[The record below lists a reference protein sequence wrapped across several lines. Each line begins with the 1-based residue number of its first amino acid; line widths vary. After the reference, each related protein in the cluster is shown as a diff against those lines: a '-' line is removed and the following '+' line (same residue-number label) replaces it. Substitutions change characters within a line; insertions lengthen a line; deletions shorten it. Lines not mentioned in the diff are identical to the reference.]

1 MFLFPSCSGSPH
13 QAVGLSGTRRRRSV
27 ATQADET
34 NMPSKAAPPFGP
46 GSLVEPLLQDA
57 RRPSPSRRNYRA
69 AAVILIMGVAGG
81 VLYLFNAVPMPQ
93 YFTLEAAVPAP
104 PTLPFG
110 KCAGM
115 DYSTFPPT
123 AYELCCPSTTLCVKY
138 SPFFGMCTPAPA
150 PPAMPP
156 PASPPALPSAPELEP
171 GSGAYEGAEE

>member
-1 MFLFPSCSGSPH
+1 
-13 QAVGLSGTRRRRSV
+13 
-27 ATQADET
+27 
-34 NMPSKAAPPFGP
+34 MPSKAAPPFGP

-104 PTLPFG
+104 PDPCPTLPFG